1 MELADSATAAGGH
14 GHPRARRAAWV
25 VAAVLFAAAP
35 WASLGL
41 ATPLAFL
48 LAAALF
54 SRLHRAHAS
63 VLWISAAVYT
73 AAFAVQIAREN
84 SPSGAIFGIAIIL
97 LFVVGGL
104 QALVTV
110 ALAARGH
117 DPGLRDIARAWR
129 HLRSRQRQARPRQ
142 RQAAALRR
150 RSTWE
155 KRLRNPGF
163 WLRHPVLA
171 ASTLM
176 VLATAC
182 IAIGVV
188 LRAGGHSFMAH
199 HGVATGVVIASVSD
213 PVCNDYTGGCSSN
226 YDTTVRYRPPGS
238 GPLVHQEGWDYV
250 RPGTR
255 IPVYYDPRDPSSAS
269 LWPDKRDVVGGNLWI
284 VGGLGGFVLLG
295 GYGCTV
301 MIRYRKKGS
310 HPAPRYGRR
319 TRRLSNNGTVS
330 GGGSASRAAS
340 PNRHYTETR

>member
-1 MELADSATAAGGH
+1 MNGQVWFMRSVALGGPVELADSATAGGGH
-14 GHPRARRAAWV
+14 GHPRARRAAWI

-73 AAFAVQIAREN
+73 AALAVQIAHEN

-97 LFVVGGL
+97 TFVVGGL

-117 DPGLRDIARAWR
+117 DPGLRDIARAWC
-129 HLRSRQRQARPRQ
+129 HLRSRQRRARPRR
-142 RQAAALRR
+142 RQSAALRR

-155 KRLRNPGF
+155 RRLRNPDF

-171 ASTLM
+171 ASTL
-176 VLATAC
+176 VILATAC
-182 IAIGVV
+182 IAIGVA
-188 LRAGGHSFMAH
+188 LRADGHSFMAH

-213 PVCNDYTGGCSSN
+213 PVCNPYTGGCSSN

-238 GPLVHQEGWDYV
+238 GPLVHREGWDYV
-250 RPGTR
+250 RPGTH
-255 IPVYYDPRDPSSAS
+255 IPVYYDPRDPSDAS
-269 LWPDKRDVVGGNLWI
+269 LSPDKRDVVGGNLWI
-284 VGGLGGFVLLG
+284 VGGLGGSSSSAATG
-295 GYGCTV
+295 
-301 MIRYRKKGS
+301 
-310 HPAPRYGRR
+310 AP
-319 TRRLSNNGTVS
+319 
-330 GGGSASRAAS
+330 
-340 PNRHYTETR
+340 

>member
-1 MELADSATAAGGH
+1 MRSVALGGPVELADSATAGGGH
-14 GHPRARRAAWV
+14 GHPRARRAAWI

-73 AAFAVQIAREN
+73 AALAVQIAREN

-97 LFVVGGL
+97 PFVVGGL

-176 VLATAC
+176 ILATAC
-182 IAIGVV
+182 IAIGVA

-250 RPGTR
+250 RPGTH

-269 LWPDKRDVVGGNLWI
+269 LWPDKNDLVEGNFWI

-301 MIRYRKKGS
+301 MIRYRKKRS
-310 HPAPRYGRR
+310 HPSTALRPPD
-319 TRRLSNNGTVS
+319 
-330 GGGSASRAAS
+330 SAL
-340 PNRHYTETR
+340 E